1 MRGKQIVTLLAP
13 FALMALSGCCAASRE
28 SLYCSDHALRPLN
41 SVPIATV
48 PVGQPLPC
56 LPVSPA
62 PAPAPPPE
70 GTPVPGATA
79 PLASAPM
86 PTGPIQQVWGQ
97 PAKPQTTLGL
107 PEPAAGQPRQ
117 SATLETP
124 EPPLSPAKPE
134 PKEEPAATP
143 VMPLGIAGFAPVK
156 EGVST
161 GRRPI
166 LDGLDW
172 LKKREYRTVLH
183 LRRPGVNDDTDRK
196 EFETRRGIKYLTLEV
211 PDRLTQ
217 EFVDRFNQI
226 VNDPERRPLF
236 VYDEKGQLSG
246 ALWSLYFRTSENL
259 SDEDA
264 RKKANALGFK
274 EDDPANRDLWLAIQ
288 QFLNDRE
295 PKP

>member
-1 MRGKQIVTLLAP
+1 MSGMRIVTLLAP
-13 FALMALSGCCAASRE
+13 LSLAALSGCCAASRQ
-28 SLYCSDHALRPLN
+28 SSYCGPPPLAPLN
-41 SVPIATV
+41 SVPIVTGPAV
-48 PVGQPLPC
+48 LPLPC

-62 PAPAPPPE
+62 PSPPPQ
-70 GTPVPGATA
+70 GTPVPGTGVPLGAA
-79 PLASAPM
+79 PLPN
-86 PTGPIQQVWGQ
+86 GPIQQVWGQ
-97 PAKPQTTLGL
+97 PANPQPSLGL
-107 PEPAAGQPRQ
+107 PEPAGQTPRQ

-124 EPPLSPAKPE
+124 EPPVAPAKPE
-134 PKEEPAATP
+134 PKEEPAAATP

-156 EGVST
+156 DGLST

-183 LRRPGVNDDTDRK
+183 LRRPGVNDETDRK
-196 EFETRRGIKYLTLEV
+196 EFETRRGIKYLSLEV
-211 PDRLTQ
+211 PERLTQ
-217 EFVDRFNQI
+217 EFVDRFNEI

-246 ALWSLYFRTSENL
+246 ALWYLYLRTSEKL

-264 RKKANALGFK
+264 RKKASALGFK

-288 QFLNDRE
+288 QYLNDRA

>member
-1 MRGKQIVTLLAP
+1 
-13 FALMALSGCCAASRE
+13 
-28 SLYCSDHALRPLN
+28 
-41 SVPIATV
+41 
-48 PVGQPLPC
+48 
-56 LPVSPA
+56 
-62 PAPAPPPE
+62 
-70 GTPVPGATA
+70 
-79 PLASAPM
+79 M
-86 PTGPIQQVWGQ
+86 PSELIQQVWGQ
-97 PAKPQTTLGL
+97 PANPPQAPLGL
-107 PEPAAGQPRQ
+107 PEASGQQRQ
-117 SATLETP
+117 SASLDSP
-124 EPPLSPAKPE
+124 EPPSSPTKPEPKEGSPVKPE
-134 PKEEPAATP
+134 PKEESSATP
-143 VMPLGIAGFAPVK
+143 LMPLGIAGFAPVK

-183 LRRPGVNDDTDRK
+183 LRRANVNDDTDRK

-211 PDRLTQ
+211 PDKLTQ

-246 ALWSLYFRTSENL
+246 ALWYLYFRTSENL

-264 RKKANALGFK
+264 RKKAATLGFK

-288 QFLNDRE
+288 QFLNDRDA
-295 PKP
+295 KP